1 VTDNLVADAIKRIE
15 TFHGYLEN
23 ALRARDTPS
32 AAPSNVADVLT
43 KLWDLKQAGAITES
57 EYADQKAKLLSA

>member
-1 VTDNLVADAIKRIE
+1 
-15 TFHGYLEN
+15 
-23 ALRARDTPS
+23 
-32 AAPSNVADVLT
+32 VADVLT